1 MKQRLRRMYWTG
13 VLVAAL
19 AALAAFGTLVFS
31 KVADTRESLL
41 SILSTASAWT
51 EESMTDLSSL
61 ARRIADSAPPLRVTF
76 LLPQGIV
83 LADSE
88 ASPDDMENHLS
99 RPEVQAALAGR
110 TGTSVRYSTTQRT
123 MTIYAAAQLSPMLI
137 LRLSY
142 PLHEITGALAAYAAV
157 FVLLFGLLAWV
168 QRRTARRLSL
178 ELIAQLERIEG
189 LLVGAGSGLD
199 GNTLTGFHR

>member
-61 ARRIADSAPPLRVTF
+61 AQRIAHSAPPLRVTF

-110 TGTSVRYSTTQRT
+110 TGTSAIPPHS
-123 MTIYAAAQLSPMLI
+123 
-137 LRLSY
+137 
-142 PLHEITGALAAYAAV
+142 
-157 FVLLFGLLAWV
+157 
-168 QRRTARRLSL
+168 AR
-178 ELIAQLERIEG
+178 
-189 LLVGAGSGLD
+189 
-199 GNTLTGFHR
+199 